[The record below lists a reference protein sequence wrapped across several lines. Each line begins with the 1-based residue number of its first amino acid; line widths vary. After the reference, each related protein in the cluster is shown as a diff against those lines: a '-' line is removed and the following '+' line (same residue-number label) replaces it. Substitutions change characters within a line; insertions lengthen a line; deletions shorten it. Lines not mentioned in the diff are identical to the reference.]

1 MDFISSGIWR
11 NDDEKIMSDSLKPP
25 QPKKIPKVHSA
36 HGDDRADDYY
46 WLRDDTR
53 KDPEVI
59 SYLEAENKYLEDW
72 FASKGDCR
80 QEIYD
85 ELVSF
90 IAPHE
95 VSMKIKYGDYLYFSE
110 ISSDQQYKT
119 YYRELDGTKE
129 LVLDINVLAKGLD
142 YFNVASLTPSSDNL
156 LIAYAED
163 LSGRREYNIKVKDL
177 ASGEIIDSAIE
188 RSSGS
193 VVWDKQNT
201 CIYYAQKDPVT
212 LIENKVYKHKLGTD
226 ASEDILIY
234 EEHDTEFHLNI
245 YESRTKKYLYIYISK
260 TEASETWLLDLK
272 DETSKPFCIL
282 TRSEKHLYSVED
294 TPECFY
300 AISDADDKKNFA
312 LLKFSHS
319 QINDYKSWETVIEHS
334 SAMLIEDFEAFP
346 DYIYLEVREDGLPKI
361 LKMHRQT
368 LDKQYI
374 EFSEPA
380 FSCYLATN
388 NEYLANE
395 FYYGYSSPKKPSSI
409 FKEDIATGT
418 SELVWQQS
426 VSNFDENLYEVERL
440 KIDARDETKVPV
452 SLVYKKGT
460 DLSQAPILVY
470 GYGSYGIIIDAAFRT
485 SILPLLNR
493 GFIFAVANIR
503 GGSEMGR
510 HWYEDGKI
518 LNKKNTFY
526 DFIDATKSLL
536 DQGYGNSKN
545 VYAMGGSAGG
555 LLMGAVINMEPELYT
570 GIISAVPFVDVVTTM
585 SDESIPLT
593 TFEYKE
599 WGNPANEKEYHY
611 IKSYS
616 PYDNI
621 KPANY
626 PAVLVTS
633 SLYDSQVQ
641 YYEPAKYVPKL
652 RDNTTGNNPILM
664 KMNLVGGHAGKSGR
678 LNALEESALDNAFL
692 INLTN
697 N

>member
-1 MDFISSGIWR
+1 
-11 NDDEKIMSDSLKPP
+11 MSKLSKPP
-25 QPKKIPKVHSA
+25 QPKKIPKTLIA
-36 HGDDRADDYY
+36 HGDERIDDYY

-59 SYLEAENKYLEDW
+59 SYLEAENQYLEDW
-72 FASKGDCR
+72 FTANNDCR
-80 QEIYD
+80 QEIYE

-90 IAPHE
+90 IPPKE
-95 VSMKIKYGDYLYFSE
+95 VSMKIKYGAYLYFSE
-110 ISSDQQYKT
+110 ITSDQQYKT
-119 YYRELDGTKE
+119 YYRELDGNKE
-129 LVLDINVLAKGLD
+129 LVLDVNAMAEGLE
-142 YFNVASLTPSSDNL
+142 YFNIASVVPSSDNL

-177 ASGEIIDSAIE
+177 TSGEIIDNTIQN
-188 RSSGS
+188 SSGS

-201 CIYYAQKDPVT
+201 SIYYAQKDPVT
-212 LIENKVYKHKLGTD
+212 LIENKVFKHKLGTD

-234 EEHDTEFHLNI
+234 EEKDSEFHLSI
-245 YESRTKKYLYIYISK
+245 YESRTKKYLNIYISK
-260 TEASETWLLDLK
+260 TEASETWLLDLE
-272 DETSKPFCIL
+272 DETSKPFCVL

-300 AISDADDKKNFA
+300 AISNADDKKNFEFM
-312 LLKFSHS
+312 KFNHAA
-319 QINDYKSWETVIEHS
+319 INNYAKWETVIEHKPNV
-334 SAMLIEDFEAFP
+334 LIEDFEAFP
-346 DYIYLEVREDGLPKI
+346 NYIYLEVREDGLPKI
-361 LKMHRQT
+361 LKMHRET
-368 LDKQYI
+368 LAKNYI

-388 NEYLANE
+388 NDYLAEE

-409 FKEDIATGT
+409 FKENIATGT

-426 VSNFDENLYEVERL
+426 VSNYDETLYEVERL
-440 KIDARDETKVPV
+440 KINARDNTKVPV
-452 SLVYKKGT
+452 SLVYKKGV
-460 DLSQAPILVY
+460 DLKNAPVLVY

-493 GFIFAVANIR
+493 GFVFAVANIR

-518 LNKKNTFY
+518 LNKLNTFY
-526 DFIDATKSLL
+526 DFIDATKALVQ
-536 DQGYGNSKN
+536 QGYGNAKN

-599 WGNPANEKEYHY
+599 WGNPANKEEYHY

-621 KPANY
+621 KPAQY

-633 SLYDSQVQ
+633 SLHDSQVQ

-652 RDNTTGNNPILM
+652 RDNTTSSNPILM
-664 KMNLVGGHAGKSGR
+664 KMNLTGGHAGLSGR

-692 INLTN
+692 VNLVSS
-697 N
+697 

>member
-1 MDFISSGIWR
+1 
-11 NDDEKIMSDSLKPP
+11 MSKLSKPP
-25 QPKKIPKVHSA
+25 QPKKIPKTLIA
-36 HGDDRADDYY
+36 HGDERIDDYY

-59 SYLEAENKYLEDW
+59 SYLEAENQYLEDW
-72 FASKGDCR
+72 FAANNDCR
-80 QEIYD
+80 QEIYE

-90 IAPHE
+90 IPPKE
-95 VSMKIKYGDYLYFSE
+95 VSMKIKYGAYLYFSE
-110 ISSDQQYKT
+110 ITSDQQYKT
-119 YYRELDGTKE
+119 YYRELDGNKE
-129 LVLDINVLAKGLD
+129 LVLDVNAMAEGLE
-142 YFNVASLTPSSDNL
+142 YFNIASVVPSSDNL

-177 ASGEIIDSAIE
+177 ASGEIIDNTIQN
-188 RSSGS
+188 SSGS
-193 VVWDKQNT
+193 VVWDKKNT
-201 CIYYAQKDPVT
+201 SIYYAQKDPVT
-212 LIENKVYKHKLGTD
+212 LIENKVFKHKLGTD

-234 EEHDTEFHLNI
+234 EEKDSEFHLSI
-245 YESRTKKYLYIYISK
+245 YESRTKKYLNIYISK
-260 TEASETWLLDLK
+260 TEASETWLLDLE
-272 DETSKPFCIL
+272 DETSKPFCVL

-300 AISDADDKKNFA
+300 AISNADDKKNFEFM
-312 LLKFSHS
+312 KFNHAA
-319 QINDYKSWETVIEHS
+319 INNYAKWETVIEHNPNV
-334 SAMLIEDFEAFP
+334 LIEDFEAFP
-346 DYIYLEVREDGLPKI
+346 NYIYLEVREDGLPKI
-361 LKMHRQT
+361 LKMHRET
-368 LDKQYI
+368 LAKNYI

-388 NEYLANE
+388 NDYLAEE

-409 FKEDIATGT
+409 FKENIAIGT

-426 VSNFDENLYEVERL
+426 VSNYDETLYEVERL
-440 KIDARDETKVPV
+440 KITARDNTKVPV
-452 SLVYKKGT
+452 SLVYKKGV
-460 DLSQAPILVY
+460 DLKNAPVLVY

-493 GFIFAVANIR
+493 GFVFAVANIR

-518 LNKKNTFY
+518 LNKLNTFY
-526 DFIDATKSLL
+526 DFIDATKALVQ
-536 DQGYGNSKN
+536 QGYGNAKN

-599 WGNPANEKEYHY
+599 WGNPANKEEYHY

-621 KPANY
+621 KPAKY

-633 SLYDSQVQ
+633 SLHDSQVQ

-652 RDNTTGNNPILM
+652 RDNTTSSNPILM
-664 KMNLVGGHAGKSGR
+664 KMNLTGGHAGLSGR

-692 INLTN
+692 VNLVSS
-697 N
+697 

>member
-1 MDFISSGIWR
+1 
-11 NDDEKIMSDSLKPP
+11 MSKLSKPP
-25 QPKKIPKVHSA
+25 QPKKIPKTLIA
-36 HGDDRADDYY
+36 HGDERIDDYY

-59 SYLEAENKYLEDW
+59 SYLEAENQYLEDW
-72 FASKGDCR
+72 FATNNDCR
-80 QEIYD
+80 QEIYE

-90 IAPHE
+90 IPPKE
-95 VSMKIKYGDYLYFSE
+95 VSMKIKYGAYLYFSE
-110 ISSDQQYKT
+110 ITSDQQYKT
-119 YYRELDGTKE
+119 YYRELDGNKE
-129 LVLDINVLAKGLD
+129 LVLDVNAMAEGLE
-142 YFNVASLTPSSDNL
+142 YFNIASVVPSSDNL

-177 ASGEIIDSAIE
+177 ASGEIIDNTIQN
-188 RSSGS
+188 SSGS

-201 CIYYAQKDPVT
+201 SIYYAQKDPVT
-212 LIENKVYKHKLGTD
+212 LIENKVFKHKLGTD

-234 EEHDTEFHLNI
+234 EEKDSEFHLSI
-245 YESRTKKYLYIYISK
+245 YESRTKKYLNIYISK
-260 TEASETWLLDLK
+260 TEASETWLLDLV
-272 DETSKPFCIL
+272 DETSKPFCVL

-300 AISDADDKKNFA
+300 AISNADDKKNFEFM
-312 LLKFSHS
+312 KFNHAA
-319 QINDYKSWETVIEHS
+319 INNYAKWETVIEHNPNV
-334 SAMLIEDFEAFP
+334 LIEDFEAFP
-346 DYIYLEVREDGLPKI
+346 NYIYLEVREDGLPKI
-361 LKMHRQT
+361 LKMHRET

-388 NEYLANE
+388 NDYLAEE

-409 FKEDIATGT
+409 FKENIAIGT

-426 VSNFDENLYEVERL
+426 VSNYDETLYAVERL
-440 KIDARDETKVPV
+440 KITARDNTKVPV
-452 SLVYKKGT
+452 SLVYKKGV
-460 DLSQAPILVY
+460 DLKNAPVLVY

-493 GFIFAVANIR
+493 GFVFAVANIR

-518 LNKKNTFY
+518 LNKLNTFY
-526 DFIDATKSLL
+526 DFIDATKALVQ
-536 DQGYGNSKN
+536 QGYGNAKN

-599 WGNPANEKEYHY
+599 WGNPANKEEYHY

-621 KPANY
+621 KPAKY

-633 SLYDSQVQ
+633 SLHDSQVQ

-652 RDNTTGNNPILM
+652 RDNTTSSNPILM
-664 KMNLVGGHAGKSGR
+664 KMNLTGGHAGLSGR

-692 INLTN
+692 VNLVSS
-697 N
+697 

>member
-1 MDFISSGIWR
+1 
-11 NDDEKIMSDSLKPP
+11 MSKLSKPP
-25 QPKKIPKVHSA
+25 QPKKIPKTLIA
-36 HGDDRADDYY
+36 HGDERIDDYY

-59 SYLEAENKYLEDW
+59 SYLEAENQYLEDW
-72 FASKGDCR
+72 FAANNDCR
-80 QEIYD
+80 QEIYE

-90 IAPHE
+90 IPPKE
-95 VSMKIKYGDYLYFSE
+95 VSMKIKYGAYLYFSE
-110 ISSDQQYKT
+110 ITSDQQYKT
-119 YYRELDGTKE
+119 YYRELDGNKE
-129 LVLDINVLAKGLD
+129 LVLDVNAMAEGLE
-142 YFNVASLTPSSDNL
+142 YFNIASVVPSSDNL

-177 ASGEIIDSAIE
+177 TSGEIIDNTIQN
-188 RSSGS
+188 SSGS
-193 VVWDKQNT
+193 VVWDKKNT
-201 CIYYAQKDPVT
+201 SIYYAQKDPVT
-212 LIENKVYKHKLGTD
+212 LIENKVFKHKLGTD

-234 EEHDTEFHLNI
+234 EEKDSEFHLSI
-245 YESRTKKYLYIYISK
+245 YESRTKKYLNIYISK
-260 TEASETWLLDLK
+260 TEASETWLLDLE
-272 DETSKPFCIL
+272 DETSKPFCVL

-300 AISDADDKKNFA
+300 AISNADDKKNFEFM
-312 LLKFSHS
+312 KFNHAA
-319 QINDYKSWETVIEHS
+319 INNYAKWETVIEHNPNV
-334 SAMLIEDFEAFP
+334 LIEDFEAFP
-346 DYIYLEVREDGLPKI
+346 NYIYLEVREDGLPKI
-361 LKMHRQT
+361 LKMHRET
-368 LDKQYI
+368 LAKNYI

-388 NEYLANE
+388 NDYLAEE

-409 FKEDIATGT
+409 FKENIAIGT

-426 VSNFDENLYEVERL
+426 VSNYDETLYEVERL
-440 KIDARDETKVPV
+440 KITARDNTKVPV
-452 SLVYKKGT
+452 SLVYKKGV
-460 DLSQAPILVY
+460 DLKNAPVLVY

-493 GFIFAVANIR
+493 GFVFAVANIR

-518 LNKKNTFY
+518 LNKLNTFY
-526 DFIDATKSLL
+526 DFIDATKALVQ
-536 DQGYGNSKN
+536 QGYGNAKN

-599 WGNPANEKEYHY
+599 WGNPANKEEYHY

-621 KPANY
+621 KPAKY

-633 SLYDSQVQ
+633 SLHDSQVQ

-652 RDNTTGNNPILM
+652 RDNTTSSNPILM
-664 KMNLVGGHAGKSGR
+664 KMNLTGGHAGLSGR

-692 INLTN
+692 VNLVSS
-697 N
+697 

>member
-1 MDFISSGIWR
+1 
-11 NDDEKIMSDSLKPP
+11 MSKLSKPP
-25 QPKKIPKVHSA
+25 QPKKIPKTLIA
-36 HGDDRADDYY
+36 HGDERIDDYY

-59 SYLEAENKYLEDW
+59 SYLEAENQYLEDW
-72 FASKGDCR
+72 FAANHDCR
-80 QEIYD
+80 QEIYE

-90 IAPHE
+90 IPPKE
-95 VSMKIKYGDYLYFSE
+95 VSMKIKYGAYLYFSE
-110 ISSDQQYKT
+110 ITSSQQYKT
-119 YYRELDGTKE
+119 YYRELDGNKE
-129 LVLDINVLAKGLD
+129 LVLDVNAMAEGLE
-142 YFNVASLTPSSDNL
+142 YFNIASVVPSSDNL

-177 ASGEIIDSAIE
+177 TSGEIIDNTIQN
-188 RSSGS
+188 SSGS

-201 CIYYAQKDPVT
+201 SIYYAQKDPVT
-212 LIENKVYKHKLGTD
+212 LIENKVFKHKLGTD

-234 EEHDTEFHLNI
+234 EEKDSEFHLSI
-245 YESRTKKYLYIYISK
+245 YESRTKKYLNIYISK
-260 TEASETWLLDLK
+260 TEASETWLLDLE
-272 DETSKPFCIL
+272 DETSKPFCVL
-282 TRSEKHLYSVED
+282 ARSEKHLYSVED

-300 AISDADDKKNFA
+300 AISNADDKKNFEFM
-312 LLKFSHS
+312 KFNHAA
-319 QINDYKSWETVIEHS
+319 INNYAKWETVIEHNPNV
-334 SAMLIEDFEAFP
+334 LIEDFEAFP
-346 DYIYLEVREDGLPKI
+346 NYIYLEVREDGLPKI
-361 LKMHRQT
+361 LKMHRET
-368 LDKQYI
+368 LAKNYI

-388 NEYLANE
+388 NDYLAEE

-409 FKEDIATGT
+409 FKENIATGT

-426 VSNFDENLYEVERL
+426 VSNYDETLYEVERL
-440 KIDARDETKVPV
+440 KINARDNTKVPV
-452 SLVYKKGT
+452 SLVYKKGI
-460 DLSQAPILVY
+460 DLKKAPILVY

-493 GFIFAVANIR
+493 GFVFAVANIR

-518 LNKKNTFY
+518 LNKLNTFY
-526 DFIDATKSLL
+526 DFIDATKALVQ
-536 DQGYGNSKN
+536 QGYGNAKN

-599 WGNPANEKEYHY
+599 WGNPANKEEYHY

-621 KPANY
+621 KPAKY

-633 SLYDSQVQ
+633 SLHDSQVQ

-652 RDNTTGNNPILM
+652 RDNTTSSNPILM
-664 KMNLVGGHAGKSGR
+664 KMNLTGGHAGLSGR

-692 INLTN
+692 VNLVSS
-697 N
+697 

>member
-1 MDFISSGIWR
+1 M
-11 NDDEKIMSDSLKPP
+11 KPP
-25 QPKKIPKVHSA
+25 QPKKVRKIHIA
-36 HGDDRADDYY
+36 HGDERIDDYY

-53 KDPEVI
+53 KYSEVI
-59 SYLEAENKYLEDW
+59 SYLESENKYLEAW
-72 FASKGDCR
+72 FESKNDCR

-90 IAPHE
+90 IPPHE
-95 VSMKIKYGDYLYFSE
+95 VSMKVKYGDYLYFSE
-110 ISSDQQYKT
+110 ISSDQQYKI
-119 YYRELDGTKE
+119 YYREIDGKKE
-129 LVLDINVLAKGLD
+129 LVLDVNKLAKDLD
-142 YFNVASLTPSSDNL
+142 YYSVASIIPSPNNQY
-156 LIAYAED
+156 IAYAED
-163 LSGRREYNIKVKDL
+163 LSGRREYNIKIKNL
-177 ASGEIIDSAIE
+177 ETGKIIDESIH
-188 RSSGS
+188 RSSGT
-193 VVWDKQNT
+193 VVWNKNNDT
-201 CIYYAQKDPVT
+201 IYYALKDPVT
-212 LIENKVYKHKLGTD
+212 LIENKVFKHKVGTD
-226 ASEDILIY
+226 TKEDILIY
-234 EEHDTEFHLNI
+234 EEKDTEFHLHI
-245 YESRTKKYLYIYISK
+245 FESRTKKYLNIYSSK
-260 TEASETWLLDLK
+260 TEASETWLLDLDNEK
-272 DETSKPFCIL
+272 SKPFCVL
-282 TRSEKHLYSVED
+282 DRSEKHLYSIED

-300 AISDADDKKNFA
+300 ASSNANDKKNFEI
-312 LLKFSHS
+312 LKLNLD
-319 QINDYKSWETVIEHS
+319 QVNNYDSWETVIDHDS
-334 SAMLIEDFEAFP
+334 KILIEDFIAFP
-346 DYIYLEVREDGLPKI
+346 QYLYLEIREDGLPKI
-361 LKMHRQT
+361 LKINRNS
-368 LDKQYI
+368 LERKYI

-388 NEYLANE
+388 NDYLDAE

-409 FKEDIATGT
+409 FKEDIQSGKND
-418 SELVWQQS
+418 LVWQQL
-426 VSNFDENLYEVERL
+426 VSNYDESSYKVERL
-440 KIDARDETKVPV
+440 KISARDNTKVPI
-452 SLVYKKGT
+452 SLVYKDGI
-460 DLSQAPILVY
+460 DLKKAPILIY

-510 HWYEDGKI
+510 QWYDDGKI
-518 LNKKNTFY
+518 LKKKNTFY
-526 DFIDATKSLL
+526 DFIDATKSLIEN
-536 DQGYGNSKN
+536 GYGDSKN
-545 VYAMGGSAGG
+545 VFAMGGSAGG

-599 WGNPANEKEYHY
+599 WGNPANKDEYDY

-621 KPANY
+621 KPSNY

-652 RDNTTGNNPILM
+652 RENSTSDNPILM

-692 INLTN
+692 INLVSN

>member
-1 MDFISSGIWR
+1 
-11 NDDEKIMSDSLKPP
+11 MSKLSKPP
-25 QPKKIPKVHSA
+25 QPKKIPKTLIA
-36 HGDDRADDYY
+36 HGDERSDDYY

-59 SYLEAENKYLEDW
+59 SYLEAENQYLEDW
-72 FASKGDCR
+72 FAANNDCR
-80 QEIYD
+80 QEIYE

-90 IAPHE
+90 IPPKE
-95 VSMKIKYGDYLYFSE
+95 VSMKIKYGAYLYFSE
-110 ISSDQQYKT
+110 ITSDQQYKT
-119 YYRELDGTKE
+119 YYRELDGNKE
-129 LVLDINVLAKGLD
+129 LVLDVNAMAEGLE
-142 YFNVASLTPSSDNL
+142 YFNIASVVPSSDNL

-177 ASGEIIDSAIE
+177 TSGEIIDNTIQN
-188 RSSGS
+188 SSGS

-201 CIYYAQKDPVT
+201 SIYYAQKDLVT
-212 LIENKVYKHKLGTD
+212 LIENKVFKHKLGTD

-234 EEHDTEFHLNI
+234 EEKDSEFHLSI
-245 YESRTKKYLYIYISK
+245 YESRTKKYLNIYISK
-260 TEASETWLLDLK
+260 TEASETWLLDLE
-272 DETSKPFCIL
+272 DETSKPFCVL

-300 AISDADDKKNFA
+300 AISNADDKKNFEFM
-312 LLKFSHS
+312 KFNHEA
-319 QINDYKSWETVIEHS
+319 INNYAKWETVIEHKPNV
-334 SAMLIEDFEAFP
+334 LIEDFEAFP
-346 DYIYLEVREDGLPKI
+346 NYIYLEVREDGLPKI
-361 LKMHRQT
+361 LKMHRET
-368 LDKQYI
+368 LAKNYI

-388 NEYLANE
+388 NDYLAEE

-409 FKEDIATGT
+409 FKENIAIGT

-426 VSNFDENLYEVERL
+426 VSNYDETLYEVERL
-440 KIDARDETKVPV
+440 KITARDNTKVPV
-452 SLVYKKGT
+452 SLVYKKGV
-460 DLSQAPILVY
+460 DLKNAPVLVY

-493 GFIFAVANIR
+493 GFVFAVANIR

-518 LNKKNTFY
+518 LNKLNTFY
-526 DFIDATKSLL
+526 DFIDATKALVQ
-536 DQGYGNSKN
+536 QGYGNAKN

-599 WGNPANEKEYHY
+599 WGNPANKEEYHY

-621 KPANY
+621 KPAQY

-633 SLYDSQVQ
+633 SLHDSQVQ

-652 RDNTTGNNPILM
+652 RDNTTSSNPILM
-664 KMNLVGGHAGKSGR
+664 KMNLTGGHAGLSGR

-692 INLTN
+692 VNLVSS
-697 N
+697 

>member
-1 MDFISSGIWR
+1 
-11 NDDEKIMSDSLKPP
+11 MSKLSKPP
-25 QPKKIPKVHSA
+25 QPKKIPKTLIA
-36 HGDDRADDYY
+36 HGDERIDDYY

-59 SYLEAENKYLEDW
+59 SYLEAENQYLEDW
-72 FASKGDCR
+72 FTANNDCR
-80 QEIYD
+80 QEIYE

-90 IAPHE
+90 IPPKE
-95 VSMKIKYGDYLYFSE
+95 VSMKIKYGAYLYFSE
-110 ISSDQQYKT
+110 ITSDQQYKT
-119 YYRELDGTKE
+119 YYRELDGNKE
-129 LVLDINVLAKGLD
+129 LVLDVNAMAEGLE
-142 YFNVASLTPSSDNL
+142 YFNIASVVPSSDNL

-177 ASGEIIDSAIE
+177 TSGEIIDNTIQN
-188 RSSGS
+188 SSGS

-201 CIYYAQKDPVT
+201 SIYYAQKDPVT
-212 LIENKVYKHKLGTD
+212 LIENKVFKHKLGTD

-234 EEHDTEFHLNI
+234 EEKDSEFHLSI
-245 YESRTKKYLYIYISK
+245 YESRTKKYLNIYISK
-260 TEASETWLLDLK
+260 TEASETWLLDLE
-272 DETSKPFCIL
+272 DETSKPFCVL

-300 AISDADDKKNFA
+300 AISNADDKKNFEFM
-312 LLKFSHS
+312 KFNHAA
-319 QINDYKSWETVIEHS
+319 INNYAKWETVIEHNPNV
-334 SAMLIEDFEAFP
+334 LIEDFEAFP
-346 DYIYLEVREDGLPKI
+346 NYIYLEVREDGLPKI
-361 LKMHRQT
+361 LKMHRET
-368 LDKQYI
+368 LAKNYI

-388 NEYLANE
+388 NDYLAEE

-409 FKEDIATGT
+409 FKENIAIGT

-426 VSNFDENLYEVERL
+426 VSNYDETLYEVERL
-440 KIDARDETKVPV
+440 KITARDNTKVPV
-452 SLVYKKGT
+452 SLVYKKGV
-460 DLSQAPILVY
+460 DLKNAPVLVY

-493 GFIFAVANIR
+493 GFVFAVANIR

-518 LNKKNTFY
+518 LNKLNTFY
-526 DFIDATKSLL
+526 DFIDATKALVQ
-536 DQGYGNSKN
+536 QGYGNAKN

-599 WGNPANEKEYHY
+599 WGNPANKEEYHY

-621 KPANY
+621 KPAKY

-633 SLYDSQVQ
+633 SLHDSQVQ

-652 RDNTTGNNPILM
+652 RDNTTSSNPILM
-664 KMNLVGGHAGKSGR
+664 KMNLTGGHAGLSGR

-692 INLTN
+692 VNLVSS
-697 N
+697 

>member
-1 MDFISSGIWR
+1 
-11 NDDEKIMSDSLKPP
+11 MSKLSKPP
-25 QPKKIPKVHSA
+25 QPKKIPKTLIA
-36 HGDDRADDYY
+36 HGDERIDDYY

-59 SYLEAENKYLEDW
+59 SYLEAENQYLEDW
-72 FASKGDCR
+72 FAANNDCR
-80 QEIYD
+80 QEIYE

-90 IAPHE
+90 IPPKE
-95 VSMKIKYGDYLYFSE
+95 VSMKIKYGAYLYFSE
-110 ISSDQQYKT
+110 ITSDQQYKT
-119 YYRELDGTKE
+119 YYRELDGNKE
-129 LVLDINVLAKGLD
+129 LVLDVNAMAEGLE
-142 YFNVASLTPSSDNL
+142 YFNIASVVPSSDNL

-177 ASGEIIDSAIE
+177 ASGEIIDNTIQN
-188 RSSGS
+188 SSGS

-201 CIYYAQKDPVT
+201 SIYYAQKDPVT
-212 LIENKVYKHKLGTD
+212 LIENKVFKHKLGTD

-234 EEHDTEFHLNI
+234 EEKDSEFHLSI
-245 YESRTKKYLYIYISK
+245 YESRTKKYLNIYISK
-260 TEASETWLLDLK
+260 TEASETWLLDLE
-272 DETSKPFCIL
+272 DETSKPFCVL

-300 AISDADDKKNFA
+300 AISNADDKKNFEFM
-312 LLKFSHS
+312 KFNHEA
-319 QINDYKSWETVIEHS
+319 INNYAKWETVIEHNPNV
-334 SAMLIEDFEAFP
+334 LIEDFEAFP
-346 DYIYLEVREDGLPKI
+346 NYIYLEVREDGLPKI
-361 LKMHRQT
+361 LKMHRET
-368 LDKQYI
+368 LAKNYI

-388 NEYLANE
+388 NDYLAEE

-409 FKEDIATGT
+409 FKENIAIGT

-426 VSNFDENLYEVERL
+426 VSNYDETLYEVERL
-440 KIDARDETKVPV
+440 KITARDNTKVPV
-452 SLVYKKGT
+452 SLVYKKGV
-460 DLSQAPILVY
+460 DLKNAPVLVY

-493 GFIFAVANIR
+493 GFVFAVANIR

-518 LNKKNTFY
+518 LNKLNTFY
-526 DFIDATKSLL
+526 DFIDATKALVQ
-536 DQGYGNSKN
+536 QGYGNAKN

-599 WGNPANEKEYHY
+599 WGNPANKEEYHY

-621 KPANY
+621 KPAKY

-633 SLYDSQVQ
+633 SLHDSQVQ

-652 RDNTTGNNPILM
+652 RDNTTSSNPILM
-664 KMNLVGGHAGKSGR
+664 KMNLTGGHAGLSGR

-692 INLTN
+692 VNLVSS
-697 N
+697 

>member
-1 MDFISSGIWR
+1 M
-11 NDDEKIMSDSLKPP
+11 KPP
-25 QPKKIPKVHSA
+25 QPKKVRKIHIA
-36 HGDDRADDYY
+36 HGDERIDDYY

-53 KDPEVI
+53 KNSEVI
-59 SYLEAENKYLEDW
+59 SYLESENKYLEAW
-72 FASKGDCR
+72 FESKNDCR

-90 IAPHE
+90 IPPHE
-95 VSMKIKYGDYLYFSE
+95 VSMKVKFGSYLYFSE

-119 YYRELDGTKE
+119 YYREIEGKKE
-129 LVLDINVLAKGLD
+129 LVLDVNKLAKDLD
-142 YFNVASLTPSSDNL
+142 YFSVASIIPSPNNQY
-156 LIAYAED
+156 IAYAED
-163 LSGRREYNIKVKDL
+163 LSGRREYNIKIKNL
-177 ASGEIIDSAIE
+177 KTGKIIDESIH
-188 RSSGS
+188 RSSGT
-193 VVWDKQNT
+193 VVWNKNNDT
-201 CIYYAQKDPVT
+201 IYYALKDPVT
-212 LIENKVYKHKLGTD
+212 LIENKVFKHKVGTD
-226 ASEDILIY
+226 TNEDILIY
-234 EEHDTEFHLNI
+234 EEKDTEFHLHI
-245 YESRTKKYLYIYISK
+245 FESRTKKYLNIYSSK
-260 TEASETWLLDLK
+260 TEASETWLLDLD
-272 DETSKPFCIL
+272 DENSKPFCVL
-282 TRSEKHLYSVED
+282 DRSEKHLYSIED

-300 AISDADDKKNFA
+300 ASSNANDKKNFEI
-312 LLKFSHS
+312 LKFNLD
-319 QINDYKSWETVIEHS
+319 QINNYDSWETVIEHDS
-334 SAMLIEDFEAFP
+334 KILIEDFITFP
-346 DYIYLEVREDGLPKI
+346 QYLYLEIREDGLPKI
-361 LKMHRQT
+361 LKVNRNS
-368 LDKQYI
+368 LEREYI

-388 NEYLANE
+388 NDYLDTE

-409 FKEDIATGT
+409 FKEDIQSGE
-418 SELVWQQS
+418 SDLVWQQL
-426 VSNFDENLYEVERL
+426 VSNYDENLYEVERL
-440 KIDARDETKVPV
+440 KISARDNTKVPI
-452 SLVYKKGT
+452 SLVYKKGI
-460 DLSQAPILVY
+460 DLKKAPILVY

-485 SILPLLNR
+485 SILPLLKR

-510 HWYEDGKI
+510 QWYDDGKI

-526 DFIDATKSLL
+526 DFIDATKSLIKN
-536 DQGYGNSKN
+536 GYGDSKS
-545 VYAMGGSAGG
+545 VFAMGGSAGG

-599 WGNPANEKEYHY
+599 WGNPANKEEYDY

-621 KPANY
+621 KPSNY

-652 RDNTTGNNPILM
+652 RENSTSDNPILM

-692 INLTN
+692 INLISKD
-697 N
+697 

>member
-1 MDFISSGIWR
+1 
-11 NDDEKIMSDSLKPP
+11 MSKLSKPP
-25 QPKKIPKVHSA
+25 QPKKIPKTLIA
-36 HGDDRADDYY
+36 HGDERIDDYY

-59 SYLEAENKYLEDW
+59 SYLEAENQYLEDW
-72 FASKGDCR
+72 FAANNDCR
-80 QEIYD
+80 QEIYE

-90 IAPHE
+90 IPPKE
-95 VSMKIKYGDYLYFSE
+95 VSMKIKYGAYLYFSE
-110 ISSDQQYKT
+110 ITSDQQYKT
-119 YYRELDGTKE
+119 YYRELDGNKE
-129 LVLDINVLAKGLD
+129 LVLDVNAMAEGLE
-142 YFNVASLTPSSDNL
+142 YFNIASVVPSSDNL

-177 ASGEIIDSAIE
+177 TSGEIIDNTIQN
-188 RSSGS
+188 SSGS

-201 CIYYAQKDPVT
+201 SIYYAQKDPVT
-212 LIENKVYKHKLGTD
+212 LIENKVFKHKLGTD

-234 EEHDTEFHLNI
+234 EEKDSEFHLSI
-245 YESRTKKYLYIYISK
+245 YESRTKKYLNIYISK
-260 TEASETWLLDLK
+260 TEASETWLLDLE
-272 DETSKPFCIL
+272 DETSKPFCVL

-300 AISDADDKKNFA
+300 AISNADDKKNFEFM
-312 LLKFSHS
+312 KFNHAA
-319 QINDYKSWETVIEHS
+319 INNYAKWETVIEHNPNV
-334 SAMLIEDFEAFP
+334 LIEDFEAFP
-346 DYIYLEVREDGLPKI
+346 NYIYLEVREDGLPKI
-361 LKMHRQT
+361 LKMHRET
-368 LDKQYI
+368 LAKNYI

-388 NEYLANE
+388 NDYLAEE

-409 FKEDIATGT
+409 FKENIAIGT

-426 VSNFDENLYEVERL
+426 VSNYDETLYEVERL
-440 KIDARDETKVPV
+440 KITARDNTKVPV
-452 SLVYKKGT
+452 SLVYKKGV
-460 DLSQAPILVY
+460 DLKNAPVLVY

-493 GFIFAVANIR
+493 GFVFAVANIR

-518 LNKKNTFY
+518 LNKLNTFY
-526 DFIDATKSLL
+526 DFIDATKALVQ
-536 DQGYGNSKN
+536 QGYGNAKN

-599 WGNPANEKEYHY
+599 WGNPANKEEYHY

-621 KPANY
+621 KPAKY

-633 SLYDSQVQ
+633 SLHDSQVQ

-652 RDNTTGNNPILM
+652 RDNTTSSNPILM
-664 KMNLVGGHAGKSGR
+664 KMNLTGGHAGLSGR

-692 INLTN
+692 VNLVSS
-697 N
+697 

>member
-1 MDFISSGIWR
+1 
-11 NDDEKIMSDSLKPP
+11 MSKLSKPP
-25 QPKKIPKVHSA
+25 QPKKIPKTLIA
-36 HGDDRADDYY
+36 HGDERIDDYY

-59 SYLEAENKYLEDW
+59 SYLEAENQYLEDW
-72 FASKGDCR
+72 FAANNDCR
-80 QEIYD
+80 QEIYK

-90 IAPHE
+90 IPPKE
-95 VSMKIKYGDYLYFSE
+95 VSMKIKYGAYLYFSE
-110 ISSDQQYKT
+110 ITSDQQYKT
-119 YYRELDGTKE
+119 YYRELDGSKE
-129 LVLDINVLAKGLD
+129 LVLDVNAMAEGLE
-142 YFNVASLTPSSDNL
+142 YFNIASVVPSSDNL

-177 ASGEIIDSAIE
+177 ASGEIIDNTIQN
-188 RSSGS
+188 SSGS
-193 VVWDKQNT
+193 VVWDKKNT
-201 CIYYAQKDPVT
+201 SIYYAQKDPVT
-212 LIENKVYKHKLGTD
+212 LIENKVFKHKLGTD

-234 EEHDTEFHLNI
+234 EEKDSEFHLSI
-245 YESRTKKYLYIYISK
+245 YESRTKKYLNIYISK
-260 TEASETWLLDLK
+260 TEASETWLLDLE
-272 DETSKPFCIL
+272 DETSKPFCVL

-300 AISDADDKKNFA
+300 AISNADDKKNFEFM
-312 LLKFSHS
+312 KFNHAA
-319 QINDYKSWETVIEHS
+319 INNYAKWETVIEHNPNV
-334 SAMLIEDFEAFP
+334 LIEDFEAFP
-346 DYIYLEVREDGLPKI
+346 NYIYLEAREDGLPKI
-361 LKMHRQT
+361 LKMHRET
-368 LDKQYI
+368 LAKNYI

-388 NEYLANE
+388 NDYLAEE

-409 FKEDIATGT
+409 FKENIATGT

-426 VSNFDENLYEVERL
+426 VSNYDETLYEVERL
-440 KIDARDETKVPV
+440 KINARDNTKVPV
-452 SLVYKKGT
+452 SLVYKKGI
-460 DLSQAPILVY
+460 DLKNAPVLVY

-493 GFIFAVANIR
+493 GFVFAVANIR

-518 LNKKNTFY
+518 LNKLNTFY
-526 DFIDATKSLL
+526 DFIDATKALVQ
-536 DQGYGNSKN
+536 QGYGNAKN

-599 WGNPANEKEYHY
+599 WGNPANKEEYHY

-621 KPANY
+621 KPAKY
-626 PAVLVTS
+626 PTVLVTS

-652 RDNTTGNNPILM
+652 RDNTTSNNPILM

-692 INLTN
+692 VNLVSS
-697 N
+697 

>member
-1 MDFISSGIWR
+1 
-11 NDDEKIMSDSLKPP
+11 MSKLSKPP
-25 QPKKIPKVHSA
+25 QPKKIPKTLIA
-36 HGDDRADDYY
+36 HGDERIDDYY

-59 SYLEAENKYLEDW
+59 SYLEAENQYLEDW
-72 FASKGDCR
+72 FAANNDCR
-80 QEIYD
+80 QEIYE

-90 IAPHE
+90 IPPKE
-95 VSMKIKYGDYLYFSE
+95 VSMKIKYGAYLYFSE
-110 ISSDQQYKT
+110 ITSDQQYKT
-119 YYRELDGTKE
+119 YYRELDGNKE
-129 LVLDINVLAKGLD
+129 LVLDVNAMAEGLE
-142 YFNVASLTPSSDNL
+142 YFNIASVVPSSDNL

-177 ASGEIIDSAIE
+177 ASGEIIDNTIQN
-188 RSSGS
+188 SSGS

-201 CIYYAQKDPVT
+201 SIYYAQKDPVT
-212 LIENKVYKHKLGTD
+212 LIENKVFKHKLGTD

-234 EEHDTEFHLNI
+234 EEKDSEFHLSI
-245 YESRTKKYLYIYISK
+245 YESRTKKYLNIYISK
-260 TEASETWLLDLK
+260 TEASETWLLDLE
-272 DETSKPFCIL
+272 DETSKPFCVL

-300 AISDADDKKNFA
+300 AISNADDKKNFDFM
-312 LLKFSHS
+312 KFNHEA
-319 QINDYKSWETVIEHS
+319 INNYAKWETVIEHNPNV
-334 SAMLIEDFEAFP
+334 LIEDFEAFP
-346 DYIYLEVREDGLPKI
+346 NYIYLEVREDGLPKI
-361 LKMHRQT
+361 LKMHRET
-368 LDKQYI
+368 LAKNYI

-388 NEYLANE
+388 NDYLAEE

-409 FKEDIATGT
+409 FKENIAIGT

-426 VSNFDENLYEVERL
+426 VSNYDETLYEVERL
-440 KIDARDETKVPV
+440 KITARDNTKVPV
-452 SLVYKKGT
+452 SLVYKKGV
-460 DLSQAPILVY
+460 DLKNAPVLVY

-493 GFIFAVANIR
+493 GFVFAVANIR

-518 LNKKNTFY
+518 LNKLNTFY
-526 DFIDATKSLL
+526 DFIDATKALVQ
-536 DQGYGNSKN
+536 QGYGNAKN

-599 WGNPANEKEYHY
+599 WGNPANKEEYHY

-621 KPANY
+621 KPAKY

-633 SLYDSQVQ
+633 SLHDSQVQ

-652 RDNTTGNNPILM
+652 RDNTTSSNPILM
-664 KMNLVGGHAGKSGR
+664 KMNLTGGHAGLSGR

-692 INLTN
+692 VNLVSS
-697 N
+697 

>member
-1 MDFISSGIWR
+1 
-11 NDDEKIMSDSLKPP
+11 MSKLSKPP
-25 QPKKIPKVHSA
+25 QPKKIPKTLIA
-36 HGDDRADDYY
+36 HGDERSDDYY

-59 SYLEAENKYLEDW
+59 SYLEAENQYLEDW
-72 FASKGDCR
+72 FAANNDCR
-80 QEIYD
+80 QEIYE

-90 IAPHE
+90 IPPKE
-95 VSMKIKYGDYLYFSE
+95 VSMKIKYGAYLYFSE
-110 ISSDQQYKT
+110 ITSDQQYKT
-119 YYRELDGTKE
+119 YYRELDGNKE
-129 LVLDINVLAKGLD
+129 LVLDVNAMAEGLE
-142 YFNVASLTPSSDNL
+142 YFNIASVVPSSDNL

-177 ASGEIIDSAIE
+177 ASGEIIDNTIQN
-188 RSSGS
+188 SSGS

-201 CIYYAQKDPVT
+201 SIYYAQKDPVT
-212 LIENKVYKHKLGTD
+212 LIENKVFKHKLGTD

-234 EEHDTEFHLNI
+234 EEKDSEFHLSI
-245 YESRTKKYLYIYISK
+245 YESRTKKYLNIYISK
-260 TEASETWLLDLK
+260 TEASETWLLDLE
-272 DETSKPFCIL
+272 DETSKPFCVL

-300 AISDADDKKNFA
+300 AISNADDKKNFEFM
-312 LLKFSHS
+312 KFNHAA
-319 QINDYKSWETVIEHS
+319 INNYAKWETVIEHNPNV
-334 SAMLIEDFEAFP
+334 LIEDFEAFP
-346 DYIYLEVREDGLPKI
+346 SYIYLEVREDGLPKI
-361 LKMHRQT
+361 LKMHRET
-368 LDKQYI
+368 LAKNYI

-388 NEYLANE
+388 NDYLAEE

-409 FKEDIATGT
+409 FKENIAIGT

-426 VSNFDENLYEVERL
+426 VSNYDETLYEVERL
-440 KIDARDETKVPV
+440 KITARDNTKVPV
-452 SLVYKKGT
+452 SLVYKKGV
-460 DLSQAPILVY
+460 DLKNAPVLVY

-493 GFIFAVANIR
+493 GFVFAVANIR

-518 LNKKNTFY
+518 LNKLNTFY
-526 DFIDATKSLL
+526 DFIDATKALVQ
-536 DQGYGNSKN
+536 QGYGNAKN

-599 WGNPANEKEYHY
+599 WGNPANKEEYHY

-621 KPANY
+621 KPAQY

-633 SLYDSQVQ
+633 SLHDSQVQ

-652 RDNTTGNNPILM
+652 RDNTTSSNPILM
-664 KMNLVGGHAGKSGR
+664 KMNLTGGHAGLSGR

-692 INLTN
+692 VNLVSS
-697 N
+697 

>member
-1 MDFISSGIWR
+1 
-11 NDDEKIMSDSLKPP
+11 MSKLSKPP
-25 QPKKIPKVHSA
+25 QPKKIPKTLIA
-36 HGDDRADDYY
+36 HGDERIDDYY

-59 SYLEAENKYLEDW
+59 SYLEAENQYLEDW
-72 FASKGDCR
+72 FAANNDCR
-80 QEIYD
+80 QEIYE

-90 IAPHE
+90 IPPKE
-95 VSMKIKYGDYLYFSE
+95 VSMKIKYGAYLYFSE
-110 ISSDQQYKT
+110 ITSDQQYKT
-119 YYRELDGTKE
+119 YYRELDGNKE
-129 LVLDINVLAKGLD
+129 LVLNVNAMAEGLE
-142 YFNVASLTPSSDNL
+142 YFNIASVVPSSDNL

-177 ASGEIIDSAIE
+177 TSGEIIDNTIQN
-188 RSSGS
+188 SSGS

-201 CIYYAQKDPVT
+201 SIYYAQKDPVT
-212 LIENKVYKHKLGTD
+212 LIENKVFKHKLGTD

-234 EEHDTEFHLNI
+234 EEKDSEFHLSI
-245 YESRTKKYLYIYISK
+245 YESRTKKYLNIYISK
-260 TEASETWLLDLK
+260 TEASETWLLDLE
-272 DETSKPFCIL
+272 DETSKPFCVL

-300 AISDADDKKNFA
+300 AISNADDKKNFEFM
-312 LLKFSHS
+312 KFNHAA
-319 QINDYKSWETVIEHS
+319 INNYAKWETVIEHNPNV
-334 SAMLIEDFEAFP
+334 LIEDFEAFP
-346 DYIYLEVREDGLPKI
+346 NYIYLEVREDGLPKI
-361 LKMHRQT
+361 LKMHRET
-368 LDKQYI
+368 LAKNYI

-388 NEYLANE
+388 NDYLAEE

-409 FKEDIATGT
+409 FKENIAIGT

-426 VSNFDENLYEVERL
+426 VSNYDETLYEVERL
-440 KIDARDETKVPV
+440 KITARDNTKVPV
-452 SLVYKKGT
+452 SLVYKKGV
-460 DLSQAPILVY
+460 DLKNAPVLVY

-493 GFIFAVANIR
+493 GFVFAVANIR

-518 LNKKNTFY
+518 LNKLNTFY
-526 DFIDATKSLL
+526 DFIDATKALVQ
-536 DQGYGNSKN
+536 QGYGNAKN

-599 WGNPANEKEYHY
+599 WGNPANKEEYHY

-621 KPANY
+621 KPAKY

-633 SLYDSQVQ
+633 SLHDSQVQ

-652 RDNTTGNNPILM
+652 RDNTTSSNPILM
-664 KMNLVGGHAGKSGR
+664 KMNLTGGHAGLSGR

-692 INLTN
+692 VNLVSS
-697 N
+697 

>member
-1 MDFISSGIWR
+1 
-11 NDDEKIMSDSLKPP
+11 MSKLSKPP
-25 QPKKIPKVHSA
+25 QPKKIPKTLIA
-36 HGDDRADDYY
+36 HGDERIDDYY

-59 SYLEAENKYLEDW
+59 SYLEAENQYLEDW
-72 FASKGDCR
+72 FATNNDCR
-80 QEIYD
+80 QEIYE

-90 IAPHE
+90 IPPKE
-95 VSMKIKYGDYLYFSE
+95 VSMKIKYGAYLYFSE
-110 ISSDQQYKT
+110 ITSDQQYKT
-119 YYRELDGTKE
+119 YYRELDGNKE
-129 LVLDINVLAKGLD
+129 LVLDVNAMAEGLE
-142 YFNVASLTPSSDNL
+142 YFNIASVVPSSDNL

-177 ASGEIIDSAIE
+177 ASGEIIDNTIQN
-188 RSSGS
+188 SSGS

-201 CIYYAQKDPVT
+201 SIYYAQKDPVT
-212 LIENKVYKHKLGTD
+212 LIENKVFKHKLGTD

-234 EEHDTEFHLNI
+234 EEKDSEFHLSI
-245 YESRTKKYLYIYISK
+245 YESRTKKYLNIYISK
-260 TEASETWLLDLK
+260 TEASETWLLDLE
-272 DETSKPFCIL
+272 DETSKPFCVL

-300 AISDADDKKNFA
+300 AISNADDKKNFEFM
-312 LLKFSHS
+312 KFNHAA
-319 QINDYKSWETVIEHS
+319 INNYAKWETVIEHNPNV
-334 SAMLIEDFEAFP
+334 LIEDFEAFP
-346 DYIYLEVREDGLPKI
+346 NYIYLEVREDGLPKI
-361 LKMHRQT
+361 LKMHRET
-368 LDKQYI
+368 LAKNYI

-388 NEYLANE
+388 NDYLAEE

-409 FKEDIATGT
+409 FKENIAIGT

-426 VSNFDENLYEVERL
+426 VSNYDETLYEVERL
-440 KIDARDETKVPV
+440 KITARDNTKVPV
-452 SLVYKKGT
+452 SLVYKKGV
-460 DLSQAPILVY
+460 DLKNAPVLVY

-493 GFIFAVANIR
+493 GFVFAVANIR

-518 LNKKNTFY
+518 LNKLNTFY
-526 DFIDATKSLL
+526 DFIDATKALVQ
-536 DQGYGNSKN
+536 QGYGNAKN

-599 WGNPANEKEYHY
+599 WGNPANKEEYHY

-621 KPANY
+621 KPAQY

-633 SLYDSQVQ
+633 SLHDSQVQ

-652 RDNTTGNNPILM
+652 RDNTTSSNPILM
-664 KMNLVGGHAGKSGR
+664 KMNLTGGHAGLSGR

-692 INLTN
+692 VNLVSS
-697 N
+697 

>member
-1 MDFISSGIWR
+1 
-11 NDDEKIMSDSLKPP
+11 MSKLSKPP
-25 QPKKIPKVHSA
+25 QPKKIPKTLIA
-36 HGDDRADDYY
+36 HGDERIDDYY

-59 SYLEAENKYLEDW
+59 SYLEAENQYLEDW
-72 FASKGDCR
+72 FAANNDCR
-80 QEIYD
+80 QEIYE

-90 IAPHE
+90 IPPKE
-95 VSMKIKYGDYLYFSE
+95 VSMKIKYGAYLYFSE
-110 ISSDQQYKT
+110 ITSDQQYKT
-119 YYRELDGTKE
+119 YYRELDGNKE
-129 LVLDINVLAKGLD
+129 LVLDVNAMAEGLE
-142 YFNVASLTPSSDNL
+142 YFNIASVVPSSDNL

-163 LSGRREYNIKVKDL
+163 LSGRREYNVKVKDL
-177 ASGEIIDSAIE
+177 ASGEIIDNTIQN
-188 RSSGS
+188 SSGS
-193 VVWDKQNT
+193 VVWDKKNT
-201 CIYYAQKDPVT
+201 SIYYAQKDPVT
-212 LIENKVYKHKLGTD
+212 LIENKVFKHKLGTD

-234 EEHDTEFHLNI
+234 EEKDSEFHLSI
-245 YESRTKKYLYIYISK
+245 YESRTKKYLNIYISK
-260 TEASETWLLDLK
+260 TEASETWLLDLE
-272 DETSKPFCIL
+272 DETSKPFCVL

-300 AISDADDKKNFA
+300 AISNADDKKNFDFM
-312 LLKFSHS
+312 KFNHEA
-319 QINDYKSWETVIEHS
+319 INNYAKWETVIEHNPNV
-334 SAMLIEDFEAFP
+334 LIEDFEAFP
-346 DYIYLEVREDGLPKI
+346 NYIYLEVREDGLPKI
-361 LKMHRQT
+361 LKMHRET

-388 NEYLANE
+388 NDYLAEE

-409 FKEDIATGT
+409 FKENIAIGT

-426 VSNFDENLYEVERL
+426 VSNYDETLYEVERL
-440 KIDARDETKVPV
+440 KITARDNTKVPV
-452 SLVYKKGT
+452 SLVYKKGV
-460 DLSQAPILVY
+460 DLKNAPVLVY

-493 GFIFAVANIR
+493 GFVFAVANIR

-518 LNKKNTFY
+518 LNKLNTFY
-526 DFIDATKSLL
+526 DFIDATKALVQ
-536 DQGYGNSKN
+536 QGYGNAKN

-599 WGNPANEKEYHY
+599 WGNPANKEEYHY

-621 KPANY
+621 KPAKY

-633 SLYDSQVQ
+633 SLHDSQVQ

-652 RDNTTGNNPILM
+652 RDNTTSSNPILM
-664 KMNLVGGHAGKSGR
+664 KMNLTGGHAGLSGR

-692 INLTN
+692 VNLVSS
-697 N
+697 

>member
-1 MDFISSGIWR
+1 
-11 NDDEKIMSDSLKPP
+11 MSKLSKPP
-25 QPKKIPKVHSA
+25 QPKKIPKTLIA
-36 HGDDRADDYY
+36 HGDERIDDYY

-59 SYLEAENKYLEDW
+59 SYLEAENQYLEDW
-72 FASKGDCR
+72 FAANNDCR
-80 QEIYD
+80 QEIYE

-90 IAPHE
+90 IPPKE
-95 VSMKIKYGDYLYFSE
+95 VSMKIKYGAYLYFSE
-110 ISSDQQYKT
+110 ITSDQQYKT
-119 YYRELDGTKE
+119 YYRELDGNKE
-129 LVLDINVLAKGLD
+129 LVLDVNAMAEGLE
-142 YFNVASLTPSSDNL
+142 YFNIASVVPSSDNL

-177 ASGEIIDSAIE
+177 TSGEIIDNTIQN
-188 RSSGS
+188 SSGS

-201 CIYYAQKDPVT
+201 SIYYAQKDPVT
-212 LIENKVYKHKLGTD
+212 LIENKVFKHKLGTD

-234 EEHDTEFHLNI
+234 EEKDSEFHLSI
-245 YESRTKKYLYIYISK
+245 YESRTKKYLNIYISK
-260 TEASETWLLDLK
+260 TEASETWLLDLE
-272 DETSKPFCIL
+272 DETSKPFCVL

-300 AISDADDKKNFA
+300 AISNADDKKNFEFM
-312 LLKFSHS
+312 KFNHAA
-319 QINDYKSWETVIEHS
+319 INNYAKWETVIEHNPNV
-334 SAMLIEDFEAFP
+334 LIEDFEAFP
-346 DYIYLEVREDGLPKI
+346 NYIYLEVREDGLPKI
-361 LKMHRQT
+361 LKMHRET
-368 LDKQYI
+368 LAKNYI

-388 NEYLANE
+388 NDYLAEE

-409 FKEDIATGT
+409 FKENIATGI

-426 VSNFDENLYEVERL
+426 VSNYDETLYEVERL
-440 KIDARDETKVPV
+440 KITARDNTKVPV
-452 SLVYKKGT
+452 SLVYKKGV
-460 DLSQAPILVY
+460 DLKNAPVLVY

-493 GFIFAVANIR
+493 GFVFAVANIR

-518 LNKKNTFY
+518 LNKLNTFY
-526 DFIDATKSLL
+526 DFIDATKALVQ
-536 DQGYGNSKN
+536 QGYGNAKN

-555 LLMGAVINMEPELYT
+555 LLMGAVINMEPELYA

-599 WGNPANEKEYHY
+599 WGNPANKEEYHY

-621 KPANY
+621 KPAKY

-633 SLYDSQVQ
+633 SLHDSQVQ

-652 RDNTTGNNPILM
+652 RDNTTSSNPILM
-664 KMNLVGGHAGKSGR
+664 KMNLTGGHAGLSGR

-692 INLTN
+692 VNLVSS
-697 N
+697 

>member
-1 MDFISSGIWR
+1 
-11 NDDEKIMSDSLKPP
+11 MSKLSKPP
-25 QPKKIPKVHSA
+25 QPKKIPKTLIA
-36 HGDDRADDYY
+36 HGDERIDDYY

-59 SYLEAENKYLEDW
+59 SYLEAENQYLEDW
-72 FASKGDCR
+72 FATNNDCR
-80 QEIYD
+80 QEIYE

-90 IAPHE
+90 IPPKE
-95 VSMKIKYGDYLYFSE
+95 VSMKIKYGAYLYFSE
-110 ISSDQQYKT
+110 ITSDQQYKT
-119 YYRELDGTKE
+119 YYRELDGNKE
-129 LVLDINVLAKGLD
+129 LVLDVNAMAEGLE
-142 YFNVASLTPSSDNL
+142 YFNIASVVPSSDNL

-177 ASGEIIDSAIE
+177 TSGEIIDNTIQN
-188 RSSGS
+188 SSGS

-201 CIYYAQKDPVT
+201 SIYYAQKDPVT
-212 LIENKVYKHKLGTD
+212 LIENKVFKHKLGTD

-234 EEHDTEFHLNI
+234 EEKDSEFHLSI
-245 YESRTKKYLYIYISK
+245 YESRTKKYLNIYISK
-260 TEASETWLLDLK
+260 TEASETWLLDLE
-272 DETSKPFCIL
+272 DETNKPFCVL
-282 TRSEKHLYSVED
+282 ARSEKHLYSVED

-300 AISDADDKKNFA
+300 AISNADDKKNFDFM
-312 LLKFSHS
+312 KFNHEA
-319 QINDYKSWETVIEHS
+319 INNYAKWETVIEHNPNV
-334 SAMLIEDFEAFP
+334 LIEDFEAFP
-346 DYIYLEVREDGLPKI
+346 NYIYLEVREDGLPKI
-361 LKMHRQT
+361 LKMHRET
-368 LDKQYI
+368 LAKNYI

-388 NEYLANE
+388 NDYLAEE

-409 FKEDIATGT
+409 FKENIAIGT

-426 VSNFDENLYEVERL
+426 VSNYDETLYEVERL
-440 KIDARDETKVPV
+440 KITTRDNTKVPV
-452 SLVYKKGT
+452 SLVYKKGV
-460 DLSQAPILVY
+460 DLKNAPVLVY

-493 GFIFAVANIR
+493 GFVFAVANIR

-518 LNKKNTFY
+518 LNKLNTFY
-526 DFIDATKSLL
+526 DFIDATKALVQ
-536 DQGYGNSKN
+536 QGYGNAKN

-599 WGNPANEKEYHY
+599 WGNPANKEEYHY

-621 KPANY
+621 KPAKY

-633 SLYDSQVQ
+633 SLHDSQVQ

-652 RDNTTGNNPILM
+652 RDNTTSSNPILM
-664 KMNLVGGHAGKSGR
+664 KMNLTGGHAGLSGR

-692 INLTN
+692 VNLVSS
-697 N
+697 

>member
-1 MDFISSGIWR
+1 
-11 NDDEKIMSDSLKPP
+11 MSKLSKPP
-25 QPKKIPKVHSA
+25 QPKKIPKTLIA
-36 HGDDRADDYY
+36 HGDERIDDYY

-59 SYLEAENKYLEDW
+59 SYLEAENQYLEDW
-72 FASKGDCR
+72 FAANNDCR
-80 QEIYD
+80 QEIYE

-90 IAPHE
+90 IPPKE
-95 VSMKIKYGDYLYFSE
+95 VSMKIKYGAYLYFSE
-110 ISSDQQYKT
+110 ITSDQQYKT
-119 YYRELDGTKE
+119 YYRELDGNKE
-129 LVLDINVLAKGLD
+129 LVLDVNAMAEGLE
-142 YFNVASLTPSSDNL
+142 YFNIASVVPSSDNL

-177 ASGEIIDSAIE
+177 TSGEIIDNTIQN
-188 RSSGS
+188 SSGS
-193 VVWDKQNT
+193 VVWDKKNT
-201 CIYYAQKDPVT
+201 SIYYAQKDPVT
-212 LIENKVYKHKLGTD
+212 LIENKVFKHKLGTD

-234 EEHDTEFHLNI
+234 EEKDSEFHLSI
-245 YESRTKKYLYIYISK
+245 YESRTKKYLNIYISK
-260 TEASETWLLDLK
+260 TEASETWLLDLE
-272 DETSKPFCIL
+272 DETSKPFCVL

-300 AISDADDKKNFA
+300 AISNADDKKNFDFM
-312 LLKFSHS
+312 KFNHEA
-319 QINDYKSWETVIEHS
+319 INNYAKWETVIEHNPNV
-334 SAMLIEDFEAFP
+334 LIEDFEAFP
-346 DYIYLEVREDGLPKI
+346 NYIYLEVREDGLPKI
-361 LKMHRQT
+361 LKMHRET
-368 LDKQYI
+368 LAKNYI

-388 NEYLANE
+388 NDYLAEE

-409 FKEDIATGT
+409 FKENIAIGT

-426 VSNFDENLYEVERL
+426 VSNYDETLYAVERL
-440 KIDARDETKVPV
+440 KITARDNTKVPV
-452 SLVYKKGT
+452 SLVYKKGV
-460 DLSQAPILVY
+460 DLKNAPVLVY

-493 GFIFAVANIR
+493 GFVFAVANIR

-518 LNKKNTFY
+518 LNKLNTFY
-526 DFIDATKSLL
+526 DFIDATKALVQ
-536 DQGYGNSKN
+536 QGYGNAKN

-599 WGNPANEKEYHY
+599 WGNPANKEEYHY

-621 KPANY
+621 KPAQY
-626 PAVLVTS
+626 PVVLVTS
-633 SLYDSQVQ
+633 SLHDSQVQ

-652 RDNTTGNNPILM
+652 RDNTTSSNPILM
-664 KMNLVGGHAGKSGR
+664 KMNLTGGHAGLSGR

-692 INLTN
+692 VNLVSS
-697 N
+697 

>member
-1 MDFISSGIWR
+1 
-11 NDDEKIMSDSLKPP
+11 MSKLSKPP
-25 QPKKIPKVHSA
+25 QPKKIPKTLIA
-36 HGDDRADDYY
+36 HGDERIDDYY

-59 SYLEAENKYLEDW
+59 SYLEAENQYLEDW
-72 FASKGDCR
+72 FAANNDCR
-80 QEIYD
+80 QEIYE

-90 IAPHE
+90 IPPKE
-95 VSMKIKYGDYLYFSE
+95 VSMKIKYGAYLYFSE
-110 ISSDQQYKT
+110 ITSDQQYKT
-119 YYRELDGTKE
+119 YYRELDGNKE
-129 LVLDINVLAKGLD
+129 LVLDVNTMAEGLE
-142 YFNVASLTPSSDNL
+142 YFNIASVVPSSDNL

-177 ASGEIIDSAIE
+177 TSGEIIDNTIQN
-188 RSSGS
+188 SSGS
-193 VVWDKQNT
+193 VVWDKKNT
-201 CIYYAQKDPVT
+201 SIYYAQKDPVT
-212 LIENKVYKHKLGTD
+212 LIENKVFKHKLGTD

-234 EEHDTEFHLNI
+234 EEKDSEFHLSI
-245 YESRTKKYLYIYISK
+245 YESRTKKYLNIYISK
-260 TEASETWLLDLK
+260 TEASETWLLDLE
-272 DETSKPFCIL
+272 DETSKPFCVL

-300 AISDADDKKNFA
+300 AISNADDKKNFEFM
-312 LLKFSHS
+312 KFNHAA
-319 QINDYKSWETVIEHS
+319 INNYAKWETVIEHNPNV
-334 SAMLIEDFEAFP
+334 LIEDFEAFP
-346 DYIYLEVREDGLPKI
+346 SYIYLEVREDGLPKI
-361 LKMHRQT
+361 LKMHRET
-368 LDKQYI
+368 LAKNYI

-388 NEYLANE
+388 NDYLAEE

-409 FKEDIATGT
+409 FKENIAIGT

-426 VSNFDENLYEVERL
+426 VSNYDETLYEVERL
-440 KIDARDETKVPV
+440 KITARDNTKVPV
-452 SLVYKKGT
+452 SLVYKKGV
-460 DLSQAPILVY
+460 DLKNAPVLVY

-493 GFIFAVANIR
+493 GFVFAVANIR

-518 LNKKNTFY
+518 LNKLNTFY
-526 DFIDATKSLL
+526 DFIDATKALVQ
-536 DQGYGNSKN
+536 QGYGNAKN

-599 WGNPANEKEYHY
+599 WGNPANKEEYHY

-621 KPANY
+621 KPAKY

-633 SLYDSQVQ
+633 SLHDSQVQ

-652 RDNTTGNNPILM
+652 RDNTTSSNPILM
-664 KMNLVGGHAGKSGR
+664 KMNLTGGHAGLSGR

-692 INLTN
+692 VNLVSS
-697 N
+697 

>member
-1 MDFISSGIWR
+1 
-11 NDDEKIMSDSLKPP
+11 MSKLSKPP
-25 QPKKIPKVHSA
+25 QPKKIPKTLIA
-36 HGDDRADDYY
+36 HGDERIDDYY

-59 SYLEAENKYLEDW
+59 SYLEAENQYLEDW
-72 FASKGDCR
+72 FAANNDCR
-80 QEIYD
+80 QEIYE

-90 IAPHE
+90 IPPKE
-95 VSMKIKYGDYLYFSE
+95 VSMKIKYGAYLYFSE
-110 ISSDQQYKT
+110 ITSDQQYKT
-119 YYRELDGTKE
+119 YYRELDGNKE
-129 LVLDINVLAKGLD
+129 LVLDVNAMAEGLE
-142 YFNVASLTPSSDNL
+142 YFNIASVVPSSDNL

-177 ASGEIIDSAIE
+177 ASGEIIDNTIQN
-188 RSSGS
+188 SSGS

-201 CIYYAQKDPVT
+201 SIYYAQKDPVT
-212 LIENKVYKHKLGTD
+212 LIENKVFKHKLGTD

-234 EEHDTEFHLNI
+234 EEKDSEFHLSI
-245 YESRTKKYLYIYISK
+245 YESRTKKYLNIYISK
-260 TEASETWLLDLK
+260 TEASETWLLDLE
-272 DETSKPFCIL
+272 DETNKPFCVL
-282 TRSEKHLYSVED
+282 ARSEKHLYSVED

-300 AISDADDKKNFA
+300 AISNADDKKNFDFM
-312 LLKFSHS
+312 KFNHEA
-319 QINDYKSWETVIEHS
+319 INNYAKWETVIEHNPNV
-334 SAMLIEDFEAFP
+334 LIEDFEAFP
-346 DYIYLEVREDGLPKI
+346 NYIYLEVREDGLPKI
-361 LKMHRQT
+361 LKMHRET
-368 LDKQYI
+368 LAKNYI

-388 NEYLANE
+388 NDYLAEE

-409 FKEDIATGT
+409 FKENIAIGT

-426 VSNFDENLYEVERL
+426 VSNYDETLYEVERL
-440 KIDARDETKVPV
+440 KITTRDNTKVPV
-452 SLVYKKGT
+452 SLVYKKGV
-460 DLSQAPILVY
+460 DLKNAPVLVY

-493 GFIFAVANIR
+493 GFVFAVANIR

-518 LNKKNTFY
+518 LNKLNTFY
-526 DFIDATKSLL
+526 DFIDATKALVQ
-536 DQGYGNSKN
+536 QGYGNAKN

-599 WGNPANEKEYHY
+599 WGNPANKEEYHY

-621 KPANY
+621 KPAKY

-633 SLYDSQVQ
+633 SLHDSQVQ

-652 RDNTTGNNPILM
+652 RDNTTSSNPILM
-664 KMNLVGGHAGKSGR
+664 KMNLTGGHAGLSGR

-692 INLTN
+692 VNLVSS
-697 N
+697 